1 MHNRKLTHITWFMV
15 LIFIFNYLAASC
27 LHYFLSY
34 APQAYQINTSS
45 FKHLVDDLLAHAP
58 IYAVTITT
66 YFLIFGLFVSLLI
79 FTELSIHH
87 QLSWHKF
94 LSAVK
99 RPKLYGFVFALTI
112 ILLPLNELGLKIPV
126 ANYMTIPQTFMAMI
140 ANPFILAG
148 LSLLYVL
155 ILFFVLRLKLIPY
168 YLIIDS
174 IKKESLIKKSWQ
186 ATQKSAWHDFRQLGF
201 IFVKI
206 AFAFAILSGIQFF
219 IDIANHRNWSVF
231 TANLFTSLLAGV
243 LYFYTAT
250 ILYLFL
256 SNPDQERQVQTRQ
269 KFEHL
274 APIRAVLFLIIIGF
288 STIYLSG
295 KQLKVTHQNYL
306 VIAHMGI
313 SSKSDIPNTIK
324 NLKKVHATHPDYVEI
339 DIQKTKD
346 GQYVLSHDPATI
358 NQENKSYQISDYT
371 WNQLKDITFLHDNK
385 KTTLS
390 NFKDYLL
397 LANMLEQK
405 LLVEVKFSQT
415 VSNQELKAFSED
427 FGQRL
432 AENKAQLQSLNQ
444 NSLLRIDQFLD
455 NDLGLLSPIQNDVNQ
470 SKLSQFYAIESSSLT
485 QKTITQAT
493 SVNKTIYAWTI
504 NSHKEIQ
511 TTYAIGVTGFI
522 TDYPAKT
529 RQYLTKISD
538 RPHYALVPTGTLLLK
553 RSDF

>member
-1 MHNRKLTHITWFMV
+1 MV

-45 FKHLVDDLLAHAP
+45 FKHLVDDLLADAP

-79 FTELSIHH
+79 LTELSIHH
-87 QLSWHKF
+87 QLCWHKF

-99 RPKLYGFVFALTI
+99 RPKLYGFVLVLII

-126 ANYMTIPQTFMAMI
+126 ANYMTIPQTFMSMI
-140 ANPFILAG
+140 ANPFILTG
-148 LSLLYVL
+148 LSLLYIL
-155 ILFFVLRLKLIPY
+155 ILFLALRLKHIPY
-168 YLIIDS
+168 YLIIDG
-174 IKKESLIKKSWQ
+174 IKQESLIKKSWQ
-186 ATQKSAWHDFRQLGF
+186 ATQKSAWHNFRQLGF

-206 AFAFAILSGIQFF
+206 VFAFAILSGIQFF

-256 SNPDQERQVQTRQ
+256 SNPDQKRQVLPHQ
-269 KFEHL
+269 KYVH
-274 APIRAVLFLIIIGF
+274 IRAVLFFVIIGF
-288 STIYLSG
+288 STIFLSG
-295 KQLKVTHQNYL
+295 KQLKVAHQNYL

-313 SSKSDIPNTIK
+313 TSKSDIPNTIK

-346 GQYVLSHDPATI
+346 GQYVLSHDPAI
-358 NQENKSYQISDYT
+358 KNQEDKSYQISDYS
-371 WNQLKDITFLHDNK
+371 WDQLKDITFLHENQ

-390 NFKDYLL
+390 NFKDYLI
-397 LANMLEQK
+397 LANELKQK

-427 FGQRL
+427 FGQLL

-444 NSLLRIDQFLD
+444 NSLIRIDQFLD
-455 NDLGLLSPIQNDVNQ
+455 NDLGLLSPIQNGVNQ

-511 TTYAIGVTGFI
+511 TTYAVGVIGFI

-529 RQYLTKISD
+529 RQYLEKISD

>member
-1 MHNRKLTHITWFMV
+1 MHNRQLNHITWLMV

-58 IYAVTITT
+58 IYAITITT
-66 YFLIFGLFVSLLI
+66 YFLIFSLFVSLLI
-79 FTELSIHH
+79 LSELLIHH
-87 QLSWHKF
+87 QLSWQKF

-99 RPKLYGFVFALTI
+99 RPKLYGFVLALTI
-112 ILLPLNELGLKIPV
+112 MLLPLNELGLKIPV

-140 ANPFILAG
+140 ANPFILTG
-148 LSLLYVL
+148 LSLLYIL
-155 ILFFVLRLKLIPY
+155 ILFFVLRLKYIPY
-168 YLIIDS
+168 YLIIDG
-174 IKKESLIKKSWQ
+174 IKQESLIKKSWQ
-186 ATQKSAWHDFRQLGF
+186 ATQKSAWYYSRQLGF

-206 AFAFAILSGIQFF
+206 SFAFALLSGIQFF
-219 IDIANHRNWSVF
+219 LDIANHRNWSVF

-256 SNPDQERQVQTRQ
+256 SNPDQKRQVQTRQ
-269 KFEHL
+269 IYVH
-274 APIRAVLFLIIIGF
+274 IRAVLFLVIIGF
-288 STIYLSG
+288 STIFLSG
-295 KQLKVTHQNYL
+295 KQLKVAHQNYL

-313 SSKSDIPNTIK
+313 TSKSDIPNTIE

-346 GQYVLSHDPATI
+346 GQYVLSHDPAI
-358 NQENKSYQISDYT
+358 KNQEDKSYQISDYT
-371 WNQLKDITFLHDNK
+371 WNQLKDITFLHENQ

-390 NFKDYLL
+390 NFKDYVM
-397 LANMLEQK
+397 LANELKQK

-427 FGQRL
+427 FGQLL

-493 SVNKTIYAWTI
+493 SINKSIYAWTV

-529 RQYLTKISD
+529 RQYLANISD

>member
-15 LIFIFNYLAASC
+15 MIFIFNYLAASC

-45 FKHLVDDLLAHAP
+45 FKHLADDLLAHAP

-79 FTELSIHH
+79 LSELLIHQ
-87 QLSWHKF
+87 QLSFQTF

-99 RPKLYGFVFALTI
+99 RPKLYGFVLALI
-112 ILLPLNELGLKIPV
+112 IVLLPLNELGLKIPV
-126 ANYMTIPQTFMAMI
+126 ANYMTIPQTFVAMI
-140 ANPFILAG
+140 ANPFILTG

-155 ILFFVLRLKLIPY
+155 ILFFVLRLKHIPY
-168 YLIIDS
+168 YII
-174 IKKESLIKKSWQ
+174 IKGIKQESLIKKSWQ
-186 ATQKSAWHDFRQLGF
+186 ATQKSAWHHFRQFGF

-206 AFAFAILSGIQFF
+206 AFAFALLSGIQFL

-231 TANLFTSLLAGV
+231 TTNLFTSLLAGG

-250 ILYLFL
+250 ILYMFL
-256 SNPDQERQVQTRQ
+256 SNSDQERQVLPHQ
-269 KFEHL
+269 KYVY
-274 APIRAVLFLIIIGF
+274 IRAVLFLVIIGF
-288 STIYLSG
+288 STIFLSG
-295 KQLKVTHQNYL
+295 KQLKVAHQNYL

-313 SSKSDIPNTIK
+313 TSKSDIPNTID

-346 GQYVLSHDPATI
+346 GQYVLSHDPTI
-358 NQENKSYQISDYT
+358 KNKNDKTYQISDYS
-371 WNQLKDITFLHDNK
+371 WDQLKDITFLHENR

-390 NFKDYLL
+390 NFKDYLI
-397 LANMLEQK
+397 LANELKQK

-415 VSNQELKAFSED
+415 VSNKELKAFSED
-427 FGQRL
+427 FGQLL

-444 NSLLRIDQFLD
+444 NSLVRIDQFLD

-493 SVNKTIYAWTI
+493 SVNKSIYAWTV

-529 RQYLTKISD
+529 RQYLANISD

>member
-1 MHNRKLTHITWFMV
+1 MV
-15 LIFIFNYLAASC
+15 MIFIFNYLAASC
-27 LHYFLSY
+27 LHYFLSH

-45 FKHLVDDLLAHAP
+45 FKQLADDLLAHAP
-58 IYAVTITT
+58 IYAITIMT

-79 FTELSIHH
+79 LSELFIHQ
-87 QLSWHKF
+87 QLSWQTF

-99 RPKLYGFVFALTI
+99 RPKLYGFVLALII

-126 ANYMTIPQTFMAMI
+126 ANYMTIPQTFVAMI
-140 ANPFILAG
+140 ANPFILTG

-155 ILFFVLRLKLIPY
+155 ILFFVLRLKHIPY
-168 YLIIDS
+168 YII
-174 IKKESLIKKSWQ
+174 IKGIKQESLIKKSWQ
-186 ATQKSAWHDFRQLGF
+186 ATQKSAWHHFRQFGF

-206 AFAFAILSGIQFF
+206 AFAFALLSGIQFL

-231 TANLFTSLLAGV
+231 TTNLFTSLLAGV
-243 LYFYTAT
+243 LYFYTAM

-256 SNPDQERQVQTRQ
+256 SNPDQERQVLPHQ
-269 KFEHL
+269 KYVYITH
-274 APIRAVLFLIIIGF
+274 IRAVLFLIIIGF

-313 SSKSDIPNTIK
+313 SSKSDIPNTID

-346 GQYVLSHDPATI
+346 GQYVLSHDPAI
-358 NQENKSYQISDYT
+358 KNKNDKTYQISDYS
-371 WNQLKDITFLHDNK
+371 WDQLKDITFLHENQ

-397 LANMLEQK
+397 LANELKQK

-415 VSNQELKAFSED
+415 VSNKELKAFSED
-427 FGQRL
+427 FGQLL

-444 NSLLRIDQFLD
+444 NSLVRIDQFLD

-493 SVNKTIYAWTI
+493 SVNKSIYAWTV

-529 RQYLTKISD
+529 RQYLANISD